1 MRVGVVGAGAI
12 GGHLSA
18 RLARAGMMV
27 SVVARGD
34 KLTALR
40 EHGIRVQALD
50 GAFETPVRAVGSAAE
65 AGVQD
70 VLLVCVKAM
79 ALPEMAD
86 VLPPM
91 LGADTAVVFVTNG
104 IPWWYFHGVGGAHEG
119 RRLPAI
125 DPDGRLWREI
135 GPQRAIG
142 GVIYSA
148 CTVLAPGVIDVKSP
162 RNHLI
167 MGTPD
172 GRRSAAVD
180 ALVDALGQAGMG
192 AEQTPAIRDAIWS
205 KLLVNLSMGPLAVLA
220 QRPQGEVL
228 CHAACA
234 KALGDILDEAA
245 TVARAMGAR
254 PDYDA
259 ERQLATIGKLMHKPS
274 LLQDLEAGRKM
285 EIDAMLTATLDMA
298 RLAGVDTP
306 LMDLLFRLVILR
318 AEALGLYP

>member
-12 GGHLSA
+12 GGHLAA
-18 RLARAGMMV
+18 RLARAGMDI
-27 SVVARGD
+27 SVIARGE
-34 KLTALR
+34 KLAALR
-40 EHGIRVQALD
+40 EHGIRVRALD
-50 GAFETPVRAVGSAAE
+50 GEFVAPVRAAGSAAE
-65 AGVQD
+65 AGAQD
-70 VLLVCVKAM
+70 VVFVCVKAM
-79 ALPEMAD
+79 AMSEMAD

-91 LGADTAVVFVTNG
+91 LEADTTVIFVTNG

-125 DPDGRLWREI
+125 DPGDRLWRGI
-135 GPQRAIG
+135 GPRRSIG

-148 CTVLAPGVIDVKSP
+148 CSVEAPGVVDVKSP

-167 MGTPD
+167 MGAPD
-172 GRRSAAVD
+172 GSRSVMVD
-180 ALVDALGQAGMG
+180 AMVTALCEAGMS

-234 KALGDILDEAA
+234 RALRDILDEAA
-245 TVARAMGAR
+245 AVARAIGAR

-259 ERQLATIGKLMHKPS
+259 DRQLDTIGKLMHKPS

-285 EIDAMLTATLDMA
+285 EIDAMLTATLDIA

-306 LMDLLFRLVILR
+306 LMDLLFHLVILR
-318 AEALGLYP
+318 ANALGLYP